1 MKHPERSRIAIVTGA
16 GAGIGRATT
25 LALLANGYK
34 VVLVGR
40 RRTPLEETA
49 AAAGA
54 ADDAVMIYE
63 TDITDPTAVT
73 ALFGAA
79 VSRYKRLDVLF
90 NNAGTTL
97 GSVPFEDLTIE
108 QWRTVVE
115 VNLTGSYLCA
125 QAAFRQMKRQEPR
138 GGRIINNGSIS
149 AQVPRPDSTPYTA
162 SKHAIT
168 GLTRSIALDG
178 RSSDIAC
185 SQIDIGNALT
195 GLSGRMAKGVKQ
207 ADGRIASE
215 AMMDVSYVADAV
227 LFIANLPL
235 SVNVPFM
242 TIMATG
248 MPFMGR
254 G

>member
-1 MKHPERSRIAIVTGA
+1 MGNPERSRIALVTGA
-16 GAGIGRATT
+16 GAGIGRAAAR
-25 LALLANGYK
+25 ALLAQGYK

-40 RRTPLEETA
+40 RRALLEETA
-49 AAAGA
+49 AAAGVT
-54 ADDAVMIYE
+54 DDAVMIHP
-63 TDITDPTAVT
+63 TDVTDAAAVN
-73 ALFGAA
+73 ALFAAA
-79 VSRYKRLDVLF
+79 VSRFKRLDVLF

-108 QWRTVVE
+108 QWRSVVE

-125 QAAFRQMKRQEPR
+125 QAAFRQMKVQEPR

-178 RSSDIAC
+178 RAYDIAC

-207 ADGRIASE
+207 ADGRIAPE
-215 AMMDVSYVADAV
+215 PMMDVSYVADAV

-235 SVNVPFM
+235 CVNVPFM

>member
-1 MKHPERSRIAIVTGA
+1 MEEAGQSRIAMVTGA
-16 GAGIGRATT
+16 GAGIGRAAA
-25 LALLANGYK
+25 LALLAHGYRL
-34 VVLVGR
+34 VLVGR
-40 RRTPLEETA
+40 RLDPLRETVA
-49 AAAGA
+49 AASVS
-54 ADDAVMIYE
+54 DDAAMIHPA
-63 TDITDPTAVT
+63 DISDPAAVDGLFAAAVT
-73 ALFGAA
+73 RFG
-79 VSRYKRLDVLF
+79 RLDVLF

-97 GSVPFEDLTIE
+97 GSVAFEDLTIE
-108 QWRTVVE
+108 QWRSVVE

-125 QAAFRQMKRQEPR
+125 QAAFRQMKSQNPR

-178 RSSDIAC
+178 RACDIAC
-185 SQIDIGNALT
+185 SQVDIGNALT
-195 GLSGRMAKGVKQ
+195 GLSGRMARGVKQ
-207 ADGRIASE
+207 ADGRIAPE
-215 AMMDVSYVADAV
+215 PMMDVSHAADAV

-235 SVNVPFM
+235 TVNVPFM